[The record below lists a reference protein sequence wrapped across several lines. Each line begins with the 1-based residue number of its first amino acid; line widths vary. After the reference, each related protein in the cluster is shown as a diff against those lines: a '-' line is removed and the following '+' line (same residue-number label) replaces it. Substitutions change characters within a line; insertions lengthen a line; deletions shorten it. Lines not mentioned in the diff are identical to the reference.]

1 MHSSIVADLAIVLV
15 VAAITGMISRKL
27 KQPPV
32 LGYLFAG
39 LIVGP
44 YLPVPLFA
52 DVHRM
57 QELAELGVILV
68 MFGVGL
74 EFRIRRL
81 AKVVPQAGVAVLIE
95 CAALLGAGYGIGLLL
110 GWSTPASLFL
120 GACIS
125 ISSTMTV
132 SKILTPEATEPAVR
146 DLVLSMLVLQD
157 VMAIALIAAMTA
169 IAAGGG
175 MSAVELSM
183 MLGQL
188 ALVLGCM
195 IGFGLLV
202 VPSLIRRVSLTG
214 GPEVMVVVSVGLC
227 FGFAQLAAVLGYSV
241 ALGAFVA
248 GMLVSESG
256 EGEEIEH
263 LVAPI
268 KDLFAAVFFVAIGMT
283 VDPVVAFEFGPIALL
298 VTGVVIVV
306 QLLSVS
312 IGGVLAG
319 NGTRRSIAAG
329 IALGQIGEFAFII
342 AAIGVEADVVP
353 AALSPVMVTVAV
365 LTTFTTPLLLKRT
378 PKIVTAIDRALPAR
392 LRETLSLYTCW
403 IERVRER
410 SSPVEER
417 SLRRTLRSVV
427 IDMVAVTAIL
437 GVAVHFDSVFYRVLT
452 EQGVELDHQIASALF
467 GFIAVVLAIP
477 FGYLL
482 MKNITALSHRI
493 AEPRDARADTPS
505 GRVAEAASRALLQVG
520 VIVALGLP
528 AVVVLGWLG
537 SPYPGAGLGIV
548 LIVALVLMW
557 RRAGEVH
564 KEVRTGAGRILDMLA
579 KRVADDEP
587 DEKPALIPGLNDLIH
602 LSLVDASYAVGKTL
616 AELNI
621 RARTGATVVA
631 IHHPDDPDAVVP
643 HGNENLSARDALT
656 LMGTREGKQ
665 AALSLLTAGDSD
677 ESVQSTAA

>member
-1 MHSSIVADLAIVLV
+1 MHSSIVSDLAIVLV
-15 VAAITGMISRKL
+15 VAAFTGMVSRWL

-74 EFRIRRL
+74 EFRLRRL
-81 AKVVPQAGVAVLIE
+81 AKVVPKAGIAVLVE
-95 CAALLGAGYGIGLLL
+95 CAALLGAGYGVGQLL
-110 GWSTPASLFL
+110 GWTTPASLFL

-132 SKILTPEATEPAVR
+132 SKILTPESSEPGIR
-146 DLVLSMLVLQD
+146 ELVMSMLVLQD

-175 MSAVELSM
+175 LSALELSL

-195 IGFGLLV
+195 VGFGLLV
-202 VPSLIRRVSLTG
+202 VPKLMRRVVAHG
-214 GPEVMVVVSVGLC
+214 GPEGMVVVSVGLC
-227 FGFAQLAAVLGYSV
+227 FGFAQLAALLGYSV

-256 EGEEIEH
+256 EGEKIEH

-298 VTGVVIVV
+298 VTAVVIVV
-306 QLLSVS
+306 QLVSVT

-319 NGTRRSIAAG
+319 NGTRRSVGAG

-342 AAIGVEADVVP
+342 AAIGVEANVVP
-353 AALSPVMVTVAV
+353 EALSPVMVTVAV
-365 LTTFTTPLLLKRT
+365 LTTFTTPMLIKR
-378 PKIVTAIDRALPAR
+378 KRRLGSAIDRALPGR

-403 IERVRER
+403 VEKVRER

-417 SLRRTLRSVV
+417 SLRRALRSVV
-427 IDMVAVTAIL
+427 IDMVVVTAIL
-437 GVAVHFDSVFYRVLT
+437 GVAVHFEPALYQMLT
-452 EQGVELDHQIASALF
+452 ERGVNLDPQMAGLLFASIAIAL
-467 GFIAVVLAIP
+467 ALP

-482 MKNITALSHRI
+482 MKNITALSHMI
-493 AEPRDARADTPS
+493 AHPSDAAADTPA
-505 GRVAEAASRALLQVG
+505 GRVAEAAGKAVIQVG
-520 VIVALGLP
+520 VILALGLP
-528 AVVVLGWLG
+528 AVVFLGWLG
-537 SPYPGAGLGIV
+537 SPYPGAGLAVV
-548 LIVALVLMW
+548 LVIALVLMW
-557 RRAGEVH
+557 RRAGAVQ

-579 KRVADDEP
+579 RQVADEP
-587 DEKPALIPGLNDLIH
+587 DDDTPSLIPGLGDLVH
-602 LSLVDASYAVGKTL
+602 LSLLSSSYAIGKTL
-616 AELNI
+616 AELDV

-631 IHHPDDPDAVVP
+631 IHHPDTPDAVVP
-643 HGNENLSARDALT
+643 HGHEKLSTHDGLT
-656 LMGTREGKQ
+656 LMGTREAKQ
-665 AALSLLTAGDSD
+665 AALMLLTEGVAGDEEAS
-677 ESVQSTAA
+677 A